1 MFIKNVVKDDI
12 PGIIEPEKL
21 IYHGEFRDLFCS
33 IYLEKSK
40 LIEIIIISTINHSM

>member
-1 MFIKNVVKDDI
+1 MFIKNGVKDH
-12 PGIIEPEKL
+12 IIEPEKL

-40 LIEIIIISTINHSM
+40 LN

>member
-1 MFIKNVVKDDI
+1 MPHVYQKCCQRRY
-12 PGIIEPEKL
+12 IIEPEKL

-40 LIEIIIISTINHSM
+40 LN